1 MTMAQ
6 MLAILQPDP
15 SPVLMLLP
23 QGIPSPHPLCLSATV
38 VLETWTRGGKEGRE
52 ERMEWKQRWE

>member
-15 SPVLMLLP
+15 RPVLMLLT
-23 QGIPSPHPLCLSATV
+23 QGIPSPPPLCLSAIV
-38 VLETWTRGGKEGRE
+38 VLEK
-52 ERMEWKQRWE
+52 